1 MLRKMFYRG
10 PSRHT
15 LHEEYAKRGRID
27 AQAPIVSLSEI
38 VVAAPVDAVWH
49 RLVNLLDWP
58 SFAPSIRDVRI
69 ETGIEVDAYFRFRL
83 YNFPIR
89 ARFAVIDPGRQLTWT
104 GESLWFTAIDRHTV
118 EPVADDATRV
128 SIAESF
134 SGLFAVPLM
143 SPKRLKAQHEEWLR
157 SFKQAVEQEQ
167 RR

>member
-1 MLRKMFYRG
+1 MRTFVSGFTTFLSG
-10 PSRHT
+10 P
-15 LHEEYAKRGRID
+15 
-27 AQAPIVSLSEI
+27 
-38 VVAAPVDAVWH
+38 
-49 RLVNLLDWP
+49 
-58 SFAPSIRDVRI
+58 
-69 ETGIEVDAYFRFRL
+69 
-83 YNFPIR
+83 
-89 ARFAVIDPGRQLTWT
+89 RFAVIDPGRQLTWT